1 MVSDSKTVV
10 TTTDEF
16 VAARLPD
23 MKIPVKQQPQEAQ
36 GTVDTEIVAAASKSP
51 SVPETHPIVPETHPI
66 VSPPLDTPLPPVAAT
81 ASIAPEIH
89 PVVSPP
95 QTFPLDAPLPQLT
108 AAASMSLSAPKF
120 HPSPLPALP
129 QILTLDTPDPLPPLL
144 DSPGPAVF
152 TPPPPSPAP
161 PITTTECHPSGYR
174 QNVAATERRQR
185 EERDGWLVWFRK
197 LVDGVNEKL
206 FGWRSSR

>member
-23 MKIPVKQQPQEAQ
+23 MKIPVRQQEEYA
-36 GTVDTEIVAAASKSP
+36 GDTATMAAASKSP
-51 SVPETHPIVPETHPI
+51 SVPETHSI
-66 VSPPLDTPLPPVAAT
+66 VSLPLDTPLPAVAAT
-81 ASIAPEIH
+81 ASIVPEIH

-95 QTFPLDAPLPQLT
+95 QAFPLDTPLPQLA
-108 AAASMSLSAPKF
+108 AAASMSPRAPKF
-120 HPSPLPALP
+120 HPSSPLALP

-144 DSPGPAVF
+144 GSPGPAVF
-152 TPPPPSPAP
+152 TPPSPSLAL
-161 PITTTECHPSGYR
+161 PITTAECHPSGYR

-185 EERDGWLVWFRK
+185 EERVGWLVWFRK

-206 FGWRSSR
+206 FGWRGSR